1 MGKWS
6 GVFIPFLIIL
16 TQKAFFPQ
24 FKIYVGAQWV
34 IYFLPPPPNIPLK
47 GGGSNWLTIFSF
59 HFDRVISLL
68 PTHGNPFRHSRWNQS
83 NISQVEINILR
94 VKTIVIMFK
103 SFNNTCKSI
112 DKTCTSIVDMLKS
125 TVHTFKSIVIMFKPI
140 VNTCTSIVNKCK
152 HIVTRATCKNK
163 CNTRIIRCS
172 NRF

>member
-1 MGKWS
+1 MGLWGVGKWGS
-6 GVFIPFLIIL
+6 DKVFSSLFNNSYPKSIFSPIQNIRRGTVGYL
-16 TQKAFFPQ
+16 FPT
-24 FKIYVGAQWV
+24 
-34 IYFLPPPPNIPLK
+34 PPPNIPLR
-47 GGGSNWLTIFSF
+47 GGGSNRLTIFSF

-152 HIVTRATCKNK
+152 HIVTRATCKK
-163 CNTRIIRCS
+163 QM
-172 NRF
+172 